1 MRVDVVMPKMG
12 ESVQEGKII
21 RWVKRVGERV
31 EQDETLLEISTD
43 KVDTEIP
50 APASGVLAEILA
62 PEGETVPV
70 GTVIARIEV
79 EVAAEGAAPAP
90 EPEKAVEAVPAAS
103 VEPAAPSVQAP
114 TPIPSPAPA
123 AMASAQLLDVVMP
136 KMGESVQE
144 GKIIRWVKRVGE
156 RVEQDETLL
165 EISTDKV
172 DTEIPAPA
180 SGILVEILA
189 PEGETVPVGTVIA
202 RIAVTEGA
210 ISTGAPTG
218 QEVLSSKAPEPSVTA
233 PPSPVTPPPLPVAAP
248 APAIAEPAAL
258 VQPTPAPPARSGNGH
273 DGGVGERI
281 PRMSGRRF
289 YSPLVRAIAEAEG
302 ISLQELEQIPGTGLE
317 GRVTKHDLLRYL
329 EQRRARIAQP
339 VQPPTPAEVTPTVE
353 APTAPPR
360 IEVREPTPQ
369 VEAVPT
375 APAGA
380 EFEAIPMDHVR
391 QLIAEH
397 MVRSKHTSPHVTSVD
412 EADVTGLVRL
422 RERYKEEFE
431 RREGVKLTYMP
442 FFIRAAVEALKAF
455 PLLNASVDGKNIIVH
470 KRINIGIATALP
482 NGNLIVPVIKN
493 ADALSITGLARA
505 VQDLAQRA
513 RTKKLLPDEV
523 QGGTFSITNFGT
535 FGTLLGTPIINQP
548 QVAILGIGA
557 IQKRPV
563 VREIDGSDVIV
574 VRHMVY
580 LSLSFDHRIIDG
592 MLAGQFLQV
601 VRQSLERMNEHT
613 VQL

>member
-1 MRVDVVMPKMG
+1 
-12 ESVQEGKII
+12 
-21 RWVKRVGERV
+21 
-31 EQDETLLEISTD
+31 
-43 KVDTEIP
+43 
-50 APASGVLAEILA
+50 
-62 PEGETVPV
+62 
-70 GTVIARIEV
+70 
-79 EVAAEGAAPAP
+79 
-90 EPEKAVEAVPAAS
+90 
-103 VEPAAPSVQAP
+103 
-114 TPIPSPAPA
+114 
-123 AMASAQLLDVVMP
+123 MP

-180 SGILVEILA
+180 SGILAEILA

-202 RIAVTEGA
+202 RIAVTEGVV
-210 ISTGAPTG
+210 SMGVPGG
-218 QEVLSSKAPEPSVTA
+218 QEAPLSKASEPSVTA
-233 PPSPVTPPPLPVAAP
+233 PPSAVTAPPPPPPVAAP
-248 APAIAEPAAL
+248 AITEPATS
-258 VQPTPAPPARSGNGH
+258 VQPIPASPVRSGNGH

-339 VQPPTPAEVTPTVE
+339 VQPPTPAEVAPAVE
-353 APTAPPR
+353 APTAAPR
-360 IEVREPTPQ
+360 IEVREPAPR
-369 VEAVPT
+369 VEAVPA

-380 EFEAIPMDHVR
+380 EFEIIAMDHVR

-455 PLLNASVDGKNIIVH
+455 PLLNASVEGKNIIVH

-563 VREIDGSDVIV
+563 VRELDGSDVIV

-601 VRQSLERMNEHT
+601 VRQSLERMNEQT
-613 VQL
+613 LQL

>member
-1 MRVDVVMPKMG
+1 
-12 ESVQEGKII
+12 
-21 RWVKRVGERV
+21 
-31 EQDETLLEISTD
+31 
-43 KVDTEIP
+43 
-50 APASGVLAEILA
+50 
-62 PEGETVPV
+62 
-70 GTVIARIEV
+70 
-79 EVAAEGAAPAP
+79 
-90 EPEKAVEAVPAAS
+90 
-103 VEPAAPSVQAP
+103 
-114 TPIPSPAPA
+114 
-123 AMASAQLLDVVMP
+123 VMP

-180 SGILVEILA
+180 SGILAEILA

-210 ISTGAPTG
+210 VSVGAPGG
-218 QEVLSSKAPEPSVTA
+218 QEAPSSKAPEPSVTA
-233 PPSPVTPPPLPVAAP
+233 PPSPVTAPPPPPPVAAP
-248 APAIAEPAAL
+248 EPAAS
-258 VQPTPAPPARSGNGH
+258 VQPIPAPPVRSGNGH

-339 VQPPTPAEVTPTVE
+339 VQPATPAEVAPAVE
-353 APTAPPR
+353 APAAAPR
-360 IEVREPTPQ
+360 IEVREPAPR
-369 VEAVPT
+369 VGAVPA

-380 EFEAIPMDHVR
+380 EFEVIPMDHVR

-563 VREIDGSDVIV
+563 VREIDGSDVVV

-601 VRQSLERMNEHT
+601 VRQSLERMNEQT
-613 VQL
+613 LQL

>member
-50 APASGVLAEILA
+50 APASGILAEILA

-79 EVAAEGAAPAP
+79 EVAAEGATLAP
-90 EPEKAVEAVPAAS
+90 EPERTAEVVSPGS

-114 TPIPSPAPA
+114 TPSPAPTA

-180 SGILVEILA
+180 SGILAEILA

-210 ISTGAPTG
+210 VSVGTPEVQEAP
-218 QEVLSSKAPEPSVTA
+218 SSKAAEPSVTA
-233 PPSPVTPPPLPVAAP
+233 PPSSLTPPSPAAAP
-248 APAIAEPAAL
+248 APVITEPAAS
-258 VQPTPAPPARSGNGH
+258 VQPIPAPPARSGNGH
-273 DGGVGERI
+273 NGGVGERI

-302 ISLQELEQIPGTGLE
+302 ITLQELEQIPGTGLE

-339 VQPPTPAEVTPTVE
+339 VQPPAPAEVTPAVE
-353 APTAPPR
+353 APAAVPR
-360 IEVREPTPQ
+360 IEVREPTLR
-369 VEAVPT
+369 VEAVPA

-380 EFEAIPMDHVR
+380 EFEVIPMDHVR

-442 FFIRAAVEALKAF
+442 FFIRAAVEALKAY

-548 QVAILGIGA
+548 QAAILGIGA

-592 MLAGQFLQV
+592 MLAGQFLQA
-601 VRQSLERMNEHT
+601 VRQSLERMNEQT
-613 VQL
+613 LQL

>member
-1 MRVDVVMPKMG
+1 
-12 ESVQEGKII
+12 
-21 RWVKRVGERV
+21 V

-50 APASGVLAEILA
+50 SPASGVLVEVLY

-70 GTVIARIEV
+70 G
-79 EVAAEGAAPAP
+79 
-90 EPEKAVEAVPAAS
+90 K
-103 VEPAAPSVQAP
+103 
-114 TPIPSPAPA
+114 
-123 AMASAQLLDVVMP
+123 
-136 KMGESVQE
+136 
-144 GKIIRWVKRVGE
+144 
-156 RVEQDETLL
+156 
-165 EISTDKV
+165 
-172 DTEIPAPA
+172 
-180 SGILVEILA
+180 
-189 PEGETVPVGTVIA
+189 VIA
-202 RIAVTEGA
+202 RIAVGEGQKGEA
-210 ISTGAPTG
+210 APQGA
-218 QEVLSSKAPEPSVTA
+218 APSVESVPVPA
-233 PPSPVTPPPLPVAAP
+233 PPPAPAVSSAPAVTPAAVAP
-248 APAIAEPAAL
+248 APPPP
-258 VQPTPAPPARSGNGH
+258 VQKA
-273 DGGVGERI
+273 DGDGQQLRERI
-281 PRMSGRRF
+281 PRVSGRRF

-302 ISLQELEQIPGTGLE
+302 ITLEELEQIPGTGLE

-329 EQRRARIAQP
+329 EQRRKAVPAAP
-339 VQPPTPAEVTPTVE
+339 VETPPAPTVRVSEREAAPAPPPPSLGAEV
-353 APTAPPR
+353 
-360 IEVREPTPQ
+360 EV
-369 VEAVPT
+369 
-375 APAGA
+375 
-380 EFEAIPMDHVR
+380 IPMDHIR

-412 EADVTGLVRL
+412 EADVTGIVRL
-422 RERYKEEFE
+422 REKYKEEFE
-431 RREGVKLTYMP
+431 RREGFRLTYLP
-442 FFIRAAVEALKAF
+442 FFVRAAIEGLKAF
-455 PLLNASVDGKNIIVH
+455 PLLNASVEGKNIIVH

-482 NGNLIVPVIKN
+482 DGNLIVPVIKN

-505 VQDLAQRA
+505 IYDLAQRA

-563 VREIDGSDVIV
+563 VREIEGSDVIV

-601 VRQSLERMNEHT
+601 VRQSLEGMNEKT

>member
-79 EVAAEGAAPAP
+79 EVAAEGATPAP
-90 EPEKAVEAVPAAS
+90 EPEKAAEVASPAS
-103 VEPAAPSVQAP
+103 VEVAAPSVQAP
-114 TPIPSPAPA
+114 TPSPAPTA

-180 SGILVEILA
+180 SGVLAEILA

-210 ISTGAPTG
+210 VSVGAPGG
-218 QEVLSSKAPEPSVTA
+218 QEAPSSKAPEPSVTA
-233 PPSPVTPPPLPVAAP
+233 PPSPVTAPPPPPPVAAP
-248 APAIAEPAAL
+248 EPAAS
-258 VQPTPAPPARSGNGH
+258 VQPIPAPPVRSGNGH

-339 VQPPTPAEVTPTVE
+339 VQPATPAEVAPAVE
-353 APTAPPR
+353 APAAAPR
-360 IEVREPTPQ
+360 IEVREPAPR
-369 VEAVPT
+369 VEAVPA

-380 EFEAIPMDHVR
+380 EFEVIPMDHVR

-563 VREIDGSDVIV
+563 VREIDGSDVVV

-601 VRQSLERMNEHT
+601 VRQSLERMNEQT
-613 VQL
+613 LQL

>member
-21 RWVKRVGERV
+21 RWVKKVGERV

-50 APASGVLAEILA
+50 APASGVVAEILF

-70 GTVIARIEV
+70 GKVIARIET
-79 EVAAEGAAPAP
+79 EVTAAPSAQEAPTAPAQSPRPAEAPPVTGEAAPGAAPS
-90 EPEKAVEAVPAAS
+90 AVPAAS
-103 VEPAAPSVQAP
+103 PALSE
-114 TPIPSPAPA
+114 SR
-123 AMASAQLLDVVMP
+123 QLVDVVMP

-144 GKIIRWVKRVGE
+144 GKIIRWVKKVGE

-180 SGILVEILA
+180 SGVVAEILF
-189 PEGETVPVGTVIA
+189 PEGETVPVGKVIA
-202 RIAVTEGA
+202 RIAVGTAG
-210 ISTGAPTG
+210 
-218 QEVLSSKAPEPSVTA
+218 EV
-233 PPSPVTPPPLPVAAP
+233 PPSTPRGEPAPVEAQPVSAPSP
-248 APAIAEPAAL
+248 APAQEVAPTPVAV
-258 VQPTPAPPARSGNGH
+258 VQPSVSPVSAPGNG
-273 DGGVGERI
+273 DGQRQPATRI
-281 PRMSGRRF
+281 PRTVGGRF
-289 YSPLVRAIAEAEG
+289 FSPLVRAIAEAEG
-302 ISLQELEQIPGTGLE
+302 ITPEELERIPGTGLE

-329 EQRRARIAQP
+329 EQRRARP
-339 VQPPTPAEVTPTVE
+339 VPPAMPTPAVPEPAVQPEPTVRV
-353 APTAPPR
+353 T
-360 IEVREPTPQ
+360 EP
-369 VEAVPT
+369 VA
-375 APAGA
+375 APAPVAAGP
-380 EFEAIPMDHVR
+380 EVEVIPMDHVR

-397 MVRSKHTSPHVTSVD
+397 MVRSKQTSPHVTAVD
-412 EADVTGLVRL
+412 EADVTNLVRI
-422 RERYKEEFE
+422 REKYKEEFE
-431 RREGVKLTYMP
+431 RREGIRLTYLP
-442 FFIRAAVEALKAF
+442 FFVRAAVEALKQY
-455 PLLNASVDGKNIIVH
+455 PLLNASVEGKNILVH
-470 KRINIGIATALP
+470 KRINIGIATVLP

-505 VQDLAQRA
+505 IADLAQRA

-523 QGGTFSITNFGT
+523 QGGTFSVTNFGS

-548 QVAILGIGA
+548 QVAILGIGL

-563 VREIDGSDVIV
+563 VREIEGSDVIL

-592 MLAGQFLQV
+592 MLAGQFLQA
-601 VRQSLERMNEHT
+601 VRQSLEAMTEET
-613 VQL
+613 LLL

>member
-1 MRVDVVMPKMG
+1 
-12 ESVQEGKII
+12 
-21 RWVKRVGERV
+21 
-31 EQDETLLEISTD
+31 
-43 KVDTEIP
+43 
-50 APASGVLAEILA
+50 
-62 PEGETVPV
+62 
-70 GTVIARIEV
+70 
-79 EVAAEGAAPAP
+79 
-90 EPEKAVEAVPAAS
+90 
-103 VEPAAPSVQAP
+103 
-114 TPIPSPAPA
+114 
-123 AMASAQLLDVVMP
+123 
-136 KMGESVQE
+136 
-144 GKIIRWVKRVGE
+144 
-156 RVEQDETLL
+156 
-165 EISTDKV
+165 
-172 DTEIPAPA
+172 
-180 SGILVEILA
+180 
-189 PEGETVPVGTVIA
+189 
-202 RIAVTEGA
+202 
-210 ISTGAPTG
+210 
-218 QEVLSSKAPEPSVTA
+218 
-233 PPSPVTPPPLPVAAP
+233 
-248 APAIAEPAAL
+248 
-258 VQPTPAPPARSGNGH
+258 
-273 DGGVGERI
+273 
-281 PRMSGRRF
+281 
-289 YSPLVRAIAEAEG
+289 
-302 ISLQELEQIPGTGLE
+302 
-317 GRVTKHDLLRYL
+317 
-329 EQRRARIAQP
+329 
-339 VQPPTPAEVTPTVE
+339 
-353 APTAPPR
+353 
-360 IEVREPTPQ
+360 
-369 VEAVPT
+369 
-375 APAGA
+375 
-380 EFEAIPMDHVR
+380 MDHVR